1 MINTLSPGK
10 VFIIGLAGA
19 SGSGKSPV
27 AKRVASRLKGFAISM
42 EIYSVEMN
50 HLPLEERAKLNYD
63 EPYAI
68 DVNLLESQIL
78 NYAAGNAIESPI
90 YDFAKHLRVNDRV
103 ERIPATSLLIVEGIL
118 ALHFAQLRQ
127 HFDMSIYLEAP
138 DAVCFHRRKVR
149 DITDRQRS
157 LEFIQWQWE
166 NTVLP
171 AARQYV
177 LPSKR
182 YADLVLDS
190 KVDIATVEKN
200 LYDAIESRRTLVGG
214 AIPPR

>member
-19 SGSGKSPV
+19 SGSGKSTV

-90 YDFAKHLRVNDRV
+90 YDFGKHLRVNDRV
-103 ERIPATSLLIVEGIL
+103 ERPATSLLIVERLSAFG
-118 ALHFAQLRQ
+118 
-127 HFDMSIYLEAP
+127 M
-138 DAVCFHRRKVR
+138 
-149 DITDRQRS
+149 T
-157 LEFIQWQWE
+157 
-166 NTVLP
+166 
-171 AARQYV
+171 
-177 LPSKR
+177 
-182 YADLVLDS
+182 
-190 KVDIATVEKN
+190 
-200 LYDAIESRRTLVGG
+200 
-214 AIPPR
+214 

>member
-19 SGSGKSPV
+19 SGSGKSTV

-50 HLPLEERAKLNYD
+50 HMPLEERAKLNYD

>member
-1 MINTLSPGK
+1 LDWPEHPAAVS
-10 VFIIGLAGA
+10 LQ
-19 SGSGKSPV
+19 
-27 AKRVASRLKGFAISM
+27 AKRVASRLKGYAISM

-50 HLPLEERAKLNYD
+50 HLPLEKRAKLNYD

-90 YDFAKHLRVNDRV
+90 YDFGKHLRVNDRV
-103 ERIPATSLLIVEGIL
+103 ERPATSLLIVEGIL
-118 ALHFAQLRQ
+118 VLHFTQLRQ

-138 DAVCFHRRKVR
+138 DDVCFHRRQVR
-149 DITDRQRS
+149 DITERQRS
-157 LEFIQWQWE
+157 GEFIKAQYE

-171 AARQYV
+171 AVRQHV

-182 YADLVLDS
+182 YADLVLNS
-190 KVDIATVEKN
+190 NTDIATVEKS
-200 LYDAIESRRTLVGG
+200 LYYAIESRRTLVGDG
-214 AIPPR
+214 IAFA